1 MENKQ
6 VSTTQAAAKEP
17 LIGYVHSI
25 ETFGSVDG
33 PGIRYV
39 AFLQGCHMRCQY
51 CHNPDTWKLNV
62 GDQMTADEILEDA
75 SKYRAFWGKT
85 GGITVSGG
93 ESLVQ
98 IDFILDLFEKA
109 KAMNISTCLDTSGQ
123 PFTREQPFFDKF
135 ERLMKVTDISLVD
148 IKHIDSAKH
157 KQLTQYGN
165 ENILDMIQYMAQ
177 HHDDMWIRHVLVPQ
191 RTDYDEDLKKLGDY
205 IAKIPNDVVQKVEV
219 LPYHTLGVKK
229 YHEMKIK
236 YRLEGIE
243 SPTQDRVA
251 NAEKLLH
258 TADYNGYKTWMPLP
272 KL

>member
-1 MENKQ
+1 MEEKAGIKDQ
-6 VSTTQAAAKEP
+6 SETKEP

-39 AFLQGCHMRCQY
+39 VFLQGCHMRCQY

-62 GDQMTADEILEDA
+62 GDKMTTDQILDDA
-75 SKYRAFWGKT
+75 EKYRAFWGKT

-93 ESLVQ
+93 EALVQ
-98 IDFILDLFEKA
+98 VDFVLELFEKA
-109 KAMNISTCLDTSGQ
+109 KERNISTCLDTAGQ

-135 ERLMKVTDISLVD
+135 ERLMQVTDISLVD
-148 IKHIDSAKH
+148 IKHINSKEH
-157 KQLTQYGN
+157 KKLTQYGN
-165 ENILDMIQYMAQ
+165 ENILDMIQYMAA
-177 HHDDMWIRHVLVPQ
+177 HHNDIWIRHVLVPQ
-191 RTDYDEDLKKLGDY
+191 RTDYDNYLAELGDY
-205 IAKIPNDVVQKVEV
+205 IAKIPNDIVQKVEV

-243 SPTQDRVA
+243 TPTPDRVA

-258 TADYNGYKTWMPLP
+258 TNDYTGYRNWMPMP